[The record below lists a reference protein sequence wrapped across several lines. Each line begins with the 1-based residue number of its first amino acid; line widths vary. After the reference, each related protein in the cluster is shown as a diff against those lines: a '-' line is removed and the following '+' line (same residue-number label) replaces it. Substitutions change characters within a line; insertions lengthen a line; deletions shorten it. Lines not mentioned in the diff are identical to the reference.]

1 MLGGTGF
8 IGTRVCAALVRAGH
22 EVVCGAWTDDGLQRL
37 EAAGRPGVR
46 ADIRHPQTVCA
57 TAREVD
63 AVVNLAFA
71 ADDPAT
77 AEIGLAEALVAS
89 LAGTGKTL
97 LWTSGVGV
105 VGASGPA
112 VFDEQAP
119 LVLDGPVG
127 WRARGEA
134 LVRAGAAD
142 GVRTVVIRP
151 PIVHA
156 DGDAAVIGLL
166 GMAAQGG
173 DAVPYP
179 DAGDHQWS
187 TVHVDDLA
195 DLYVSALAAAAPGAV
210 YIGASEHHVAM
221 SDLASYASHRLGLG
235 GRTVSMPVSE
245 LRTRI
250 GPMADL
256 LAAPAAFSGDL
267 ARHELGWTP
276 RSPALLGPAD
286 SVMGSER

>member
-1 MLGGTGF
+1 MKVLVLGSTGF
-8 IGTRVCAALVRAGH
+8 IGTRVCGALSRAGH
-22 EVVCGAWTDDGLQRL
+22 EVVAAAWTDDGIERL
-37 EAAGRPGVR
+37 AAGGRPSVR
-46 ADIRHPQTVCA
+46 ADIRYPETACA
-57 TAREVD
+57 AAGEMD

-71 ADDPAT
+71 ADDPP
-77 AEIGLAEALVAS
+77 AEIRLAEVLIAA
-89 LAGTGKTL
+89 LAGSGKTL

-105 VGASGPA
+105 VGPSGPT

-119 LVLDGPVG
+119 LVLGGPFG

-134 LVRAGAAD
+134 LVRGAAAD

-156 DGDAAVIGLL
+156 DGDAAVLGLL

-179 DAGDHQWS
+179 GTGEHHWS

-195 DLYVSALAAAAPGAV
+195 DLYLLALEAAAPGTV
-210 YIGASEHHVAM
+210 YIAASEHQVTM
-221 SDLASYASHRLGLG
+221 RDLATHASNRLGLD
-235 GRTVSMPVSE
+235 GRTVSMPLE
-245 LRTRI
+245 DLRLRI

-256 LAAPAAFSGDL
+256 LASPAAFSGDL
-267 ARHELGWTP
+267 ARRELGWSP
-276 RSPALLGPAD
+276 HSPALLVPLGGGA
-286 SVMGSER
+286 